1 MSVDSLKSLIT
12 NIPDWLKRLEEL
24 NGQVEQRQQDLALLP
39 ENRPRSSAQSLR
51 NRGSTES
58 LRPRDEDVPA
68 DKLDTTQFSTPLPPT
83 RPTAQQSDTAA
94 AEVPSSPISEQ
105 KSKMS
110 FQRQEAMAT
119 AQRRARAT
127 VRKRQKTD
135 SMISN
140 ENTVQ
145 KYRSRNMIIV
155 YYDSYVQS
163 FFEELVKFVSM
174 QRNSMRKA
182 KMAAKV
188 ARIRRMAEL
197 EMPDEE
203 DDDDEGNGGGS
214 NELKPRDSLLAAD
227 MRAAQVVPLKSQDEP
242 EEPRLRFVST
252 RQMGSRNLAPG
263 RMNMRMSRLSGGL
276 GSFQDKGDIWEDL
289 DRGLEFVQGMCEH
302 GAHQFLRDGDCS
314 DEVGKIK
321 VRLAQTKEMADKEM
335 ARVLAEGPDDS
346 SEATKSRSFR
356 PMTMRRGAS
365 TSKSPSKQDSK
376 GPSRQDVVEVED
388 EGIQDMDGAKSISKS
403 TGQVNGPTS

>member
-1 MSVDSLKSLIT
+1 MSSESLQSLIT

-39 ENRPRSSAQSLR
+39 ENRRSSAKSVR

-58 LRPRDEDVPA
+58 LKPRDEGVLVDSPDIARV
-68 DKLDTTQFSTPLPPT
+68 STPPPLT
-83 RPTAQQSDTAA
+83 QSNAQPKEL
-94 AEVPSSPISEQ
+94 AEVPSSPVSEPR
-105 KSKMS
+105 SRNS
-110 FQRQEAMAT
+110 LQRQEVMAT

-127 VRKRQKTD
+127 VRKKPKTD

-188 ARIRRMAEL
+188 ARIRRLAEL

-203 DDDDEGNGGGS
+203 DDEDEGNGGGN
-214 NELKPRDSLLAAD
+214 NELKPRDSLLSAD
-227 MRAAQVVPLKSQDEP
+227 IKAGPLKAQQDEP
-242 EEPRLRFVST
+242 EEPKLRFVST

-263 RMNMRMSRLSGGL
+263 RMNMRMSRLNGGL
-276 GSFQDKGDIWEDL
+276 GSFQDKGDVWEEL

-314 DEVGKIK
+314 VEVEKIK
-321 VRLAQTKEMADKEM
+321 TRLAQTKEIADKEM
-335 ARVLAEGPDDS
+335 ARVLAGNPEDS
-346 SEATKSRSFR
+346 SEPVKSRSFR

-376 GPSRQDVVEVED
+376 SPSRQNVIEVED
-388 EGIQDMDGAKSISKS
+388 EGVQDMDNYPPVSNPKKQMDEPSS
-403 TGQVNGPTS
+403 

>member
-24 NGQVEQRQQDLALLP
+24 DGQIDQRQQDLAMMP
-39 ENRPRSSAQSLR
+39 ENQPRSAKSLK

-58 LRPRDEDVPA
+58 LKPRDECAPV
-68 DKLDTTQFSTPLPPT
+68 DTPD
-83 RPTAQQSDTAA
+83 TAQIPTPPLFSQHNTPKQDGAG
-94 AEVPSSPISEQ
+94 AEVPTSPVSEH
-105 KSKMS
+105 KSKIS
-110 FQRQEAMAT
+110 LQRQEVMAT

-127 VRKRQKTD
+127 VRKKPKTD

-140 ENTVQ
+140 ENSVQ

-214 NELKPRDSLLAAD
+214 NELKPRDSLIAAD
-227 MRAAQVVPLKSQDEP
+227 TSAAPLKAQDEP

-252 RQMGSRNLAPG
+252 RHMGSRNMNP
-263 RMNMRMSRLSGGL
+263 RMNLRMSRLSGGL
-276 GSFQDKGDIWEDL
+276 GSFQDKGDIWEEL
-289 DRGLEFVQGMCEH
+289 DKGLEFVQGMCEH

-314 DEVGKIK
+314 NEIEKIK
-321 VRLAQTKEMADKEM
+321 ARLAQTKEIADKEM
-335 ARVLAEGPDDS
+335 ARVLAEGPEDS
-346 SEATKSRSFR
+346 SEPTKSRSYR

-365 TSKSPSKQDSK
+365 TSKSSSKQDSK
-376 GPSRQDVVEVED
+376 GPSRQDVIEIED
-388 EGIQDMDGAKSISKS
+388 EGIHDMDGAKSISK
-403 TGQVNGPTS
+403 PTEQTNESMG

>member
-1 MSVDSLKSLIT
+1 MSVESLHSLIN
-12 NIPDWLKRLEEL
+12 NIPDWLKRLDEL
-24 NGQVEQRQQDLALLP
+24 NGQIEQRQQDLALLP
-39 ENRPRSSAQSLR
+39 ENRPHSSAKSIR
-51 NRGSTES
+51 NKGSTES
-58 LRPRDEDVPA
+58 LKPKDDGVAHSPDIARIATPPPPPQNN
-68 DKLDTTQFSTPLPPT
+68 TQ
-83 RPTAQQSDTAA
+83 QHDG
-94 AEVPSSPISEQ
+94 AEAPSSPVSEP
-105 KSKMS
+105 KSKLS
-110 FQRQEAMAT
+110 LQRQEVMAT

-127 VRKRQKTD
+127 LRKRQKTD

-203 DDDDEGNGGGS
+203 DDEDEGCG
-214 NELKPRDSLLAAD
+214 NELKPRDSLI
-227 MRAAQVVPLKSQDEP
+227 AAQTTIPASPKAQNDEP
-242 EEPRLRFVST
+242 EEPVLRFVST
-252 RQMGSRNLAPG
+252 RAMGSRNLAARNLAAG
-263 RMNMRMSRLSGGL
+263 RMAMRTSRLTSGL
-276 GSFQDKGDIWEDL
+276 GSFQDKGDIWEEL
-289 DRGLEFVQGMCEH
+289 DKGLEFVQGMCEH

-314 DEVGKIK
+314 EEVEKIK
-321 VRLAQTKEMADKEM
+321 ARLAQTKETADKEL
-335 ARVLAEGPDDS
+335 ARVLAENPDDS
-346 SEATKSRSFR
+346 SEPIKSRSFR

-365 TSKSPSKQDSK
+365 QSKSPSKQDSK
-376 GPSRQDVVEVED
+376 SPSRQDVIEVED
-388 EGIQDMDGAKSISKS
+388 EGVQDMDDYQPASES
-403 TGQVNGPTS
+403 TKQVNGTTS

>member
-1 MSVDSLKSLIT
+1 MSVDSLKSLIN
-12 NIPDWLKRLEEL
+12 NIPDWVKRLEEL
-24 NGQVEQRQQDLALLP
+24 NGQIDQRQQDLALLP
-39 ENRPRSSAQSLR
+39 ENRPRSSAKSVR

-58 LRPRDEDVPA
+58 LKPRDECPPINPA
-68 DKLDTTQFSTPLPPT
+68 DITRSTTPPPLT
-83 RPTAQQSDTAA
+83 RPNAQKRDGTG
-94 AEVPSSPISEQ
+94 AEVPSSPVSEPR
-105 KSKMS
+105 SKVS
-110 FQRQEAMAT
+110 IQRQEVMAT

-127 VRKRQKTD
+127 VRKKQKTD

-174 QRNSMRKA
+174 QRNAMRKA

-203 DDDDEGNGGGS
+203 DDDDEGNGGG
-214 NELKPRDSLLAAD
+214 NNDLNPRDSLLAAD
-227 MRAAQVVPLKSQDEP
+227 IKAAPLRAQDES

-252 RQMGSRNLAPG
+252 RQMGLRNMAPG
-263 RMNMRMSRLSGGL
+263 RMNLRMSRLNGGL

-302 GAHQFLRDGDCS
+302 GAHQFLRDGDCT
-314 DEVGKIK
+314 DEVEKIK
-321 VRLAQTKEMADKEM
+321 ARLAQTKEMADKEM

-346 SEATKSRSFR
+346 SEPTKSRSFR

-376 GPSRQDVVEVED
+376 GPSRQNVVEMED
-388 EGIQDMDGAKSISKS
+388 EGVQDMDGIKPISKS
-403 TGQVNGPTS
+403 TEQLNGSTS